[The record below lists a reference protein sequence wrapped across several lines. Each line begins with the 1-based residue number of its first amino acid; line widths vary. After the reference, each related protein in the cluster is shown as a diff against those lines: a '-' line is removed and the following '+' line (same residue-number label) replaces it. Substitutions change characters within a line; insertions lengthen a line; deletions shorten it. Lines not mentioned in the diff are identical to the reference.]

1 MLDDL
6 KKIVPQMD
14 DNDSKKIYNNITK
27 DSQKKPKY
35 HFTKIIIFAMI
46 IIMIIPI
53 SGLIIDKSL
62 DKKTENEKMIPDDN
76 ILPENF
82 SYKAKVVDDISL
94 IGIAVFSEFD
104 KQDTLKLSKSS
115 VTIDKDICLLS
126 DDLKVSYP
134 YDYIKIIE
142 AYKFEIEIND
152 IPNEKIKEIIE
163 NSCGLGKLEV
173 VVGEFETYIS
183 SNGINIPAVQDTLI
197 SLRGY
202 NGYYTILDDCGRL
215 QNNIYTRIFSS
226 HKKLTNE
233 EVSKDFTPPILSII
247 LEEKEDARCIYFEIS
262 DNIMGF
268 DYNTEIF
275 YISTSPIEKVSRNT
289 LYDVMELI
297 KLPTKTINATIL
309 EINYDDK
316 VIKVQTANNLKYVY
330 YENVDDINLNDLRA
344 GDEIIVEYDDYFD
357 AYNPTTVNANS
368 INKN

>member
-14 DNDSKKIYNNITK
+14 ANDSKKIYNNITK

-35 HFTKIIIFAMI
+35 HFSKIITFMVI

-53 SGLIIDKSL
+53 SILIINKSI
-62 DKKTENEKMIPDDN
+62 DEKTEDEKMIPNDN
-76 ILPENF
+76 NLPESF
-82 SYKAKVVDDISL
+82 SYKAIDDISL

-104 KQDTLKLSKSS
+104 KQETLELSVSS
-115 VTIDKDICLLS
+115 ITLDEDICLLS

-142 AYKFEIEIND
+142 AYKFEIEVND

-163 NSCGLGKLEV
+163 SSCGLGKLEV
-173 VVGEFETYIS
+173 VVGEFETYVS
-183 SNGINIPAVQDTLI
+183 SNGINKLAVQDTLI

-202 NGYYTILDDCGRL
+202 NGYYTILDNSGRL
-215 QNNIYTRIFSS
+215 QNNKFTRIFSS
-226 HKKLTNE
+226 HKKLTND
-233 EVSKDFTPPILSII
+233 EVSKDFTPPIISII
-247 LEEKEDARCIYFEIS
+247 LEEKEDERYIYFEIS

-268 DYNTEIF
+268 DYNTDTF
-275 YISTSPIEKVSRNT
+275 YISTSPLEKVSRNT

-309 EINYDDK
+309 EINYDNK
-316 VIKVQTANNLKYVY
+316 VIKVQTDDNLKYVY
-330 YENVDDINLNDLRA
+330 YENDEDINLDDLSV
-344 GDEIIVEYDDYFD
+344 GDVITVVYDDYFD